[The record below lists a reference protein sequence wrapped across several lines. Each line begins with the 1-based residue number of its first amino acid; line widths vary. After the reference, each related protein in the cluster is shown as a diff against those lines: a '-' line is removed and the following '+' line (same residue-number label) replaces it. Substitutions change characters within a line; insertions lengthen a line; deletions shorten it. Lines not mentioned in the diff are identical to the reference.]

1 METRTKKSLAI
12 LIGILLIYA
21 MCFLTYT
28 LHEEKQFKHL
38 ENDLKRVYFT
48 GTYQSNSDLTPK
60 EFREGTVIDAN
71 QSSKVTLTGRFDQE
85 IKESQSLLFRI
96 PNIKVKIFKDENQ
109 IYSFGELGTYPG
121 FSKSPGNTW
130 DIFYSPGIKTSD
142 EIRIVLENI
151 YPNNVKTVYNLF
163 IEQILSGDSGVLF
176 HAIFP
181 RVGLS
186 VFLGGGIFL
195 LGCLLL
201 IILIFLRVM
210 KTPFSR
216 RPFYF
221 AFLAI
226 ISGLWF
232 FFDFKIISLIIPYN
246 IFNNILSMICLSMVM
261 PLFCMY
267 ILEFLSGKT
276 RIPLIISVYIQI
288 GFAVC
293 YLICQGLGIYDGYDL
308 LSPLLVIMGI
318 SIVIVFG
325 CLVYETVFYKNSE
338 AKFLL
343 LVSSV
348 LLLCGFD
355 VVNYFTNYTPT
366 YFMTKIS
373 YGLFMLIQFFYM
385 LRCIQININDI
396 KNARIL
402 EVELAQNRIAIAI
415 SQIQPHFLYN
425 SLTAI
430 KQLCV
435 IDPVRAEQAVGEFA
449 GFLRENLDS
458 LTSSSLISFRKEL
471 NHIKNY
477 LALEQLR
484 FGSRLKVHYNIQTYD
499 FVLPSLTIQPIV
511 ENAVRYGVT
520 KKAEGG
526 TITIST
532 KNGEDTIII
541 TVSDDGAG
549 FDMYHRKEDG
559 RSHIGIENV
568 KNRLQAQCN
577 GDLTIKSELGKGT
590 VVTILIHKR

>member
-109 IYSFGELGTYPG
+109 IYSFGEPGTYPG

-293 YLICQGLGIYDGYDL
+293 YLICQGWGIYDGYDL

-499 FVLPSLTIQPIV
+499 FELPSLTIQPIV

>member
-109 IYSFGELGTYPG
+109 IYSFGEPGTYPG

-130 DIFYSPGIKTSD
+130 DIFNSPGIKTSD

-195 LGCLLL
+195 LGCLLM

-210 KTPFSR
+210 KTPLSR

-276 RIPLIISVYIQI
+276 RIALIISVYIQI

-325 CLVYETVFYKNSE
+325 CLVYETVFYKNPE

-458 LTSSSLISFRKEL
+458 LTSSSLISFHKEL

-499 FVLPSLTIQPIV
+499 FELPSLTIQPIV

>member
-109 IYSFGELGTYPG
+109 IYSFGEPGTYPG

-276 RIPLIISVYIQI
+276 RIALIISVYIQI

-325 CLVYETVFYKNSE
+325 CLVYETVFYKNPE

-499 FVLPSLTIQPIV
+499 FELPSLTIQPIV